1 MAPGTAPKAARAHA
15 LSAANVTSKAT
26 SAQAAY
32 NLARVGAGGQ
42 PVLSNPNA
50 HTTAQLV
57 PTEDPTP
64 SEPPEANGSP
74 ELQYTSMSQSDYA
87 DPKELA
93 GQPYKD
99 GRIRNPVP
107 SKLKGKTSNS
117 SGSFGVMH
125 MDIKGKDLA
134 TDRDAAAKRTSENTA
149 LAAKMAYQSGYQP
162 HRKSNWMRIPEETP
176 EPGVPF
182 TGTTPYDHALYGL
195 KQPASNPPRET
206 TVTPVAPAT
215 SAAPTAPMVPVAQ
228 EGGGTAT
235 YEIQPLT
242 PGETKEQQARLL
254 TLLRT
259 LQPVAV
265 VDQLCKALAYFGGV
279 PEAPP
284 PQDGKFP
291 ESAEANGS
299 GAVFVGWVAEIFP
312 DLDAQGRRKTRAPRV
327 VEHPVAPVTPAA
339 AATATP
345 PVQTVEKRGRGRPKG
360 SKASK
365 FRSDKGVKKGPKK
378 SSAGEGVET
387 NGGENDDSWVDAD
400 DTAIGDQEVVLT
412 GEQARQNPP
421 APQTIPAEAEVT
433 SSARKRGRPKGS
445 KGKPKDG
452 NPVTE
457 NGSSNNLQP
466 LSALFSLGKKA
477 SRPKGSKPRPKEGA
491 GNPSASTAAAGTTQ
505 MLATNAQ
512 NAAVPEPQ
520 QQGEPEFALAAL
532 QAFNESHAVDAGQQ
546 QPGSFQAVNN
556 SAPSVPAAPGVQPKA
571 KKANASK
578 SGEKAQPAKK
588 RKRNAKDSDAT
599 HNQALP
605 GSVQATSDEA
615 PPSNAAPISVNGN
628 GVHES
633 AIAEPTLTAPPAPKR
648 QRKSKAKSL
657 ANAAAKAAPVA
668 DQNAA
673 ASSTPQVSH
682 TPVPPVQAAQPPA
695 DAQGYTSPTIEELTA
710 QLDEHEEQN
719 FRAPEITTMRAPTR
733 QAHSS
738 QSDQA
743 QALAQPQAQ
752 PQLPQRPTQQAQP
765 QQVQQPK
772 AVNSGQA
779 MGDQQQRQAAMA
791 RQRQQYHQQQQQQA
805 QQQAQQ
811 QSGARTAS
819 PSVNNIPTA
828 SPHLSVQSVSPNLNP
843 AHSVSPSL
851 HQQRVSNS
859 QTPTSVASQV
869 QSQQARNSQAYYT
882 QQNPSTQSQYGQQQ
896 AQQYATAQPKQ
907 QYNLQQSQQQSYSTQ
922 SPSQQPQ
929 SFSAQQTQPQ
939 YAQQKQQSYA
949 AQQPQQQY
957 GQESQQYSTQQRV
970 QQPQYTATSTATPSQ
985 TMASQSPQYGAS
997 ATPAYNSNDGAFRA
1011 SSSTGLSFATSA
1023 YGTSQSSNTPRS
1035 NNLYQSPATN
1045 TYSSPNQQ
1053 TSSYATSRR
1062 PQSTSASQQ
1071 TPVQNVQSLPQN
1083 IGGFSDFGGLGFD
1096 MAGLDNSAASHNSL
1110 GLNPAPYNMS
1120 AANVSGRSSA
1130 GATNFSSMNSFD
1142 STIRN
1147 DAYSGYGLPGRR

>member
-1 MAPGTAPKAARAHA
+1 MAPGTAPKAVRAHA
-15 LSAANVTSKAT
+15 VSAANVTSKAT

-57 PTEDPTP
+57 PAEDSTP
-64 SEPPEANGSP
+64 SEPPEANGAP
-74 ELQYTSMSQSDYA
+74 ELQYLSFSQSDNA
-87 DPKELA
+87 DSKELA

-117 SGSFGVMH
+117 SGSFSVMH

-195 KQPASNPPRET
+195 KQPASNSPRDAT
-206 TVTPVAPAT
+206 MTPVASTAT
-215 SAAPTAPMVPVAQ
+215 TAPTAPTAPTGAVAQ
-228 EGGGTAT
+228 EGAMAT

-312 DLDAQGRRKTRAPRV
+312 DLDAQGRRKTRAARV
-327 VEHPVAPVTPAA
+327 VEPVVATVTPAA
-339 AATATP
+339 PVAAANPTG
-345 PVQTVEKRGRGRPKG
+345 QTVEKRGRGRPKG

-378 SSAGEGVET
+378 SVSGEGVET

-400 DTAIGDQEVVLT
+400 DTAIGDQDVAIT
-412 GEQARQNPP
+412 IEQAQQQPP
-421 APQTIPAEAEVT
+421 APQTLLNEAVLT
-433 SSARKRGRPKGS
+433 SSAKKRGRPKGS

-457 NGSSNNLQP
+457 NGSINNPQP
-466 LSALFSLGKKA
+466 ISALFSLGKKS
-477 SRPKGSKPRPKEGA
+477 SRPKGSKPRSKEA
-491 GNPSASTAAAGTTQ
+491 VGNHSTSSAPAGTTQ
-505 MLATNAQ
+505 TLAADAQ
-512 NAAVPEPQ
+512 SAAVPEPQ
-520 QQGEPEFALAAL
+520 QQGGAEYALAAL
-532 QAFNESHAVDAGQQ
+532 QAFNESQVVEAGQ

-556 SAPSVPAAPGVQPKA
+556 SAPSVPAVPGVLRTKA

-578 SGEKAQPAKK
+578 SGDKAQTAKK

-599 HNQALP
+599 HNEALP
-605 GSVQATSDEA
+605 GSFQATADDV
-615 PPSNAAPISVNGN
+615 PPSNAAPVSVNGN

-633 AIAEPTLTAPPAPKR
+633 TIAEPMLTAPPVPKR

-657 ANAAAKAAPVA
+657 ANAAVEAAPVA

-673 ASSTPQVSH
+673 PTSTPQVTH
-682 TPVPPVQAAQPPA
+682 TPAPPVQAAQPPA

-710 QLDEHEEQN
+710 QLDQHEEQS
-719 FRAPEITTMRAPTR
+719 FRAPEITTMRAPAR
-733 QAHSS
+733 QAYSS

-743 QALAQPQAQ
+743 TAQTHSRP
-752 PQLPQRPTQQAQP
+752 PSRPTQQAQP
-765 QQVQQPK
+765 QQVQQQK
-772 AVNSGQA
+772 VVQAGQQV
-779 MGDQQQRQAAMA
+779 GDQQQRAAIA

-805 QQQAQQ
+805 QQQQ
-811 QSGARTAS
+811 
-819 PSVNNIPTA
+819 
-828 SPHLSVQSVSPNLNP
+828 
-843 AHSVSPSL
+843 
-851 HQQRVSNS
+851 
-859 QTPTSVASQV
+859 
-869 QSQQARNSQAYYT
+869 
-882 QQNPSTQSQYGQQQ
+882 
-896 AQQYATAQPKQ
+896 
-907 QYNLQQSQQQSYSTQ
+907 
-922 SPSQQPQ
+922 
-929 SFSAQQTQPQ
+929 
-939 YAQQKQQSYA
+939 
-949 AQQPQQQY
+949 
-957 GQESQQYSTQQRV
+957 
-970 QQPQYTATSTATPSQ
+970 
-985 TMASQSPQYGAS
+985 
-997 ATPAYNSNDGAFRA
+997 
-1011 SSSTGLSFATSA
+1011 
-1023 YGTSQSSNTPRS
+1023 
-1035 NNLYQSPATN
+1035 
-1045 TYSSPNQQ
+1045 
-1053 TSSYATSRR
+1053 
-1062 PQSTSASQQ
+1062 
-1071 TPVQNVQSLPQN
+1071 
-1083 IGGFSDFGGLGFD
+1083 
-1096 MAGLDNSAASHNSL
+1096 
-1110 GLNPAPYNMS
+1110 
-1120 AANVSGRSSA
+1120 
-1130 GATNFSSMNSFD
+1130 
-1142 STIRN
+1142 
-1147 DAYSGYGLPGRR
+1147 